1 LIIKLLPSPNDDVP
15 NLSLFLEIAK
25 REKDK
30 VEVKVK
36 VEVEVKGEGGIYF
49 LYFMFS
55 I

>member
-30 VEVKVK
+30 VEVEG
-36 VEVEVKGEGGIYF
+36 EVEVKGEGGIYF